1 MAPLVVDPCG
11 YLNPTTRW
19 DTAPCSGPLL
29 NSPWPGLSL
38 WVPEI
43 VSWLVRRHVCIR

>member
-19 DTAPCSGPLL
+19 DTASAIA
-29 NSPWPGLSL
+29 NDA
-38 WVPEI
+38 I
-43 VSWLVRRHVCIR
+43 DQA

>member
-1 MAPLVVDPCG
+1 MKTITAAYTKFLTV
-11 YLNPTTRW
+11 PT
-19 DTAPCSGPLL
+19 
-29 NSPWPGLSL
+29 L